1 MDCNNCLQIPHIV
14 CVFWREWYSQGGKGS
29 VLKVLGQILQE
40 CLGMGGSSMGNQAV
54 VGKPN
59 GPILRHLVVHGPGYQ
74 RHVTAAVGNWGGCTK
89 LDALHWRPLGRSPH
103 YEMQGVQVQHG
114 TRHAVLK
121 RCCGVRHGCHRV
133 RRTVP
138 ASLIYPGES
147 LNNARLRWV

>member
-59 GPILRHLVVHGPGYQ
+59 GWNLSGLGVDLSRAWYGLSASSQ
-74 RHVTAAVGNWGGCTK
+74 NTTVTAASF
-89 LDALHWRPLGRSPH
+89 LGSH
-103 YEMQGVQVQHG
+103 D
-114 TRHAVLK
+114 
-121 RCCGVRHGCHRV
+121 
-133 RRTVP
+133 
-138 ASLIYPGES
+138 
-147 LNNARLRWV
+147 